1 MKTRLFFLAGAC
13 GLASLSSA
21 QAQAQAQTPTP
32 TQAATQTRPG
42 FEVGAQLFDY
52 NYRERFEGDTV
63 ARDDGKFIGVTGS
76 YVETIG
82 RGWFLR
88 ATAATGAGSV
98 DYSSDDGRIKDV
110 SQYIAQVEF
119 HVGRDFR
126 VGGRTTITPFAGI
139 GGRALDDNSGGK
151 QTELGF
157 EGFDREIG
165 YTYIPVGL
173 AATVPVGSKMALVL
187 SSQLN
192 WVVAG
197 TAESKFSEL
206 DPEIPDLSLDLD
218 GGYGIE
224 VSAMLSAPIGRNAV
238 RFGPFL
244 RYWNIE
250 QSKSKTFREEDFE
263 IEFFEPA
270 NKTRELGLRLSFG
283 F

>member
-1 MKTRLFFLAGAC
+1 
-13 GLASLSSA
+13 
-21 QAQAQAQTPTP
+21 
-32 TQAATQTRPG
+32 
-42 FEVGAQLFDY
+42 
-52 NYRERFEGDTV
+52 
-63 ARDDGKFIGVTGS
+63 
-76 YVETIG
+76 
-82 RGWFLR
+82 
-88 ATAATGAGSV
+88 
-98 DYSSDDGRIKDV
+98 
-110 SQYIAQVEF
+110 
-119 HVGRDFR
+119 
-126 VGGRTTITPFAGI
+126 
-139 GGRALDDNSGGK
+139 
-151 QTELGF
+151 
-157 EGFDREIG
+157 
-165 YTYIPVGL
+165 
-173 AATVPVGSKMALVL
+173 MALVL